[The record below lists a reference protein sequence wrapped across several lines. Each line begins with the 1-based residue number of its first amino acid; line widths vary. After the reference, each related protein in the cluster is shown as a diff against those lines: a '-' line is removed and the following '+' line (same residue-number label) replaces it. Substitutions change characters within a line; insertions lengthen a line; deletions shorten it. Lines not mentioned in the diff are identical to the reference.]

1 MPIMNYN
8 NYTVKQHAMHHK
20 FLQYTFV
27 IVSLFFSTITFS
39 QTEQDV
45 ISEAN
50 RLGINSREKAIKEL
64 SARGISESQAKEMA
78 QLRGIDFDTFLD
90 NYLKNNNAGLKTAKT
105 NVSNDVVTD
114 LKVTSAPVVVPVPT
128 TPKVVVEKDIK
139 NYFGYDIFCKQPF
152 WSKRVFVR
160 KYR

>member
-1 MPIMNYN
+1 MNYN

-50 RLGINSREKAIKEL
+50 RLGLILEKRL
-64 SARGISESQAKEMA
+64 
-78 QLRGIDFDTFLD
+78 
-90 NYLKNNNAGLKTAKT
+90 LKNYQQEVLVSLKQKKWL
-105 NVSNDVVTD
+105 N
-114 LKVTSAPVVVPVPT
+114 
-128 TPKVVVEKDIK
+128 
-139 NYFGYDIFCKQPF
+139 
-152 WSKRVFVR
+152 
-160 KYR
+160 